1 MTSDIESIGADQ
13 AEDEPVVT
21 PWQETPEV
29 RAQQRRSVRVLTVA
43 QVIGSFGMG
52 ASPSVGILLAEQIV
66 HSETLAGVA
75 RTSLTLGAALLG
87 IPLALLAAR
96 GGRRVA
102 LGLGWGVAAVGGA
115 VLILAA
121 ISGSAVLLIAGM
133 LMFGGGTATG
143 LQTRFA
149 ATDLAPPRHRGRTLS
164 LIVWSGMFGSVLGP
178 NLGVPGEYVAGMLG
192 LPPLSGA
199 FVIAVVMITLSAVVI
214 LVFLRPDPLKTFQH
228 HTALPGAAKPKT
240 RVNAFRSVLPVL
252 WGIPRARFAL
262 IAVVGAHVSM
272 VSLMTMT
279 PVHMSHEG
287 ADLSLIGITIS
298 VHVLGMFA
306 FAPLVGWASDKFG
319 PIRIIVV
326 GQLIFVSGAAFTVL
340 FGTHGTNVMI
350 PLFLLGFAWSCCT
363 IPGSTL
369 LSDAAPVEIRTTS
382 QGVIDTSMNTVAA
395 LAALL
400 SGPGLTLIG
409 FGGLALVAVFAALPV
424 LALAGRLSR
433 TTTPAP

>member
-1 MTSDIESIGADQ
+1 MSSDIESIGTEQ
-13 AEDEPVVT
+13 AAAGAAHT
-21 PWQETPEV
+21 PWQEAPEV

-52 ASPSVGILLAEQIV
+52 ASPSVGILLAEEIV
-66 HSETLAGVA
+66 HSETLAGLA

-102 LGLGWGVAAVGGA
+102 LALGWSVAALGGV

-121 ISGSAVLLIAGM
+121 VTVSPVLLIAGM

-149 ATDLAPPRHRGRTLS
+149 ATDLAPPQHRGRTLS
-164 LIVWSGMFGSVLGP
+164 LVVWSGMFGSVLGP
-178 NLGVPGEYVAGMLG
+178 NLGVPGEYVANTLG

-199 FVIAVVMITLSAVVI
+199 FVIAVVMIGISAIVI
-214 LVFLRPDPLKTFQH
+214 AVFLRPDPLKSFQQ
-228 HTALPGAAKPKT
+228 HTTLRGAAKPKIKA
-240 RVNAFRSVLPVL
+240 NSFKDVLPAL
-252 WGIPRARFAL
+252 WRIPRARFAL

-287 ADLSLIGITIS
+287 ADLSLIGMTIS

-306 FAPLVGWASDKFG
+306 FAPVVGWASDRFG

-340 FGTHGTNVMI
+340 FGTHGPNVMV

-382 QGVIDTSMNTVAA
+382 QGVVDTSMNTVAA

-424 LALAGRLSR
+424 LALSGRLSL